1 MPDPRRKRRWRLL
14 RVGPRN
20 GAENMARDIA
30 LMRRARDSGETV
42 FSIYEWATPTLSFG
56 RNQTALGLYN
66 REALADRR
74 VNVVRR
80 PTGGRALLHHRE
92 VTYSVTAPVDQS
104 ETLQTSYER
113 INRILLD
120 GLTRLSVGATI
131 ANPSSTAKPPTDLP
145 CFAEPSK
152 GELVSNGRKL
162 VGSAQW
168 RDSGALLQHGSI
180 LIEDDQ
186 PMIRLFSVFPENEEI
201 PGAATLSEALGRTP
215 DVDEV
220 ADAMFDSVRSREDP
234 DALTLDEGEIK
245 AATREQVGYFENELW
260 TWRR

>member
-1 MPDPRRKRRWRLL
+1 
-14 RVGPRN
+14 
-20 GAENMARDIA
+20 MARDVA
-30 LMRRARDSGETV
+30 LMRRARESGEIV

-66 REALADRR
+66 REALVDRG

-80 PTGGRALLHHRE
+80 PTGGRSLLHHRE
-92 VTYSVTAPVDQS
+92 VTYSVTAPVDHS
-104 ETLQTSYER
+104 ETLRRSYER

-120 GLTRLSVGATI
+120 GLTRLGVGASI

-152 GELVSNGRKL
+152 GELVSDGRKL

-186 PMIRLFSVFPENEEI
+186 PMIRLFSVSSENENI
-201 PGAATLSEALGRTP
+201 PGAATLSAALGRTP
-215 DVDEV
+215 NVDEV
-220 ADAMFDSVRSREDP
+220 AEAMFDSVRSLEDSN
-234 DALTLDEGEIK
+234 AIMLDESDIK
-245 AATREQVGYFENELW
+245 AAITEQVAHFENELW